1 MLMQIL
7 SQLCVFWIWWLVW
20 SHWSKVYILL
30 FFFFWT
36 PTETQ
41 YFTAFVTL
49 IIFLLTLFQLFDLT
63 DEIYSPFIY
72 TKPIFRMA
80 RSLAWS
86 KILEL
91 QDENLITLPLLVQ
104 GGAWPWLKA
113 EGDRETVTLFALQ
126 RAPEALLWPPLPE
139 ITSCMFLTA
148 LPWFPY
154 SSTNFVWL
162 LPLEISVHHVLLQKL
177 LWVNLNQESLRRYT
191 MKCLFRYSG

>member
-126 RAPEALLWPPLPE
+126 RAPEALLRPPLPE
-139 ITSCMFLTA
+139 ITSLYVSYCSALIPLFFYQFCVTTSFRNICAPCLTSETA
-148 LPWFPY
+148 L
-154 SSTNFVWL
+154 S
-162 LPLEISVHHVLLQKL
+162 
-177 LWVNLNQESLRRYT
+177 ES
-191 MKCLFRYSG
+191 

>member
-1 MLMQIL
+1 MQIL

-113 EGDRETVTLFALQ
+113 EGNRETDIIRIAKGPWSPSLASSAWNHILYVSYCSALIPLFFYQFCVTTFF
-126 RAPEALLWPPLPE
+126 RNICAPCL
-139 ITSCMFLTA
+139 TSETA
-148 LPWFPY
+148 L
-154 SSTNFVWL
+154 S
-162 LPLEISVHHVLLQKL
+162 
-177 LWVNLNQESLRRYT
+177 ES
-191 MKCLFRYSG
+191 